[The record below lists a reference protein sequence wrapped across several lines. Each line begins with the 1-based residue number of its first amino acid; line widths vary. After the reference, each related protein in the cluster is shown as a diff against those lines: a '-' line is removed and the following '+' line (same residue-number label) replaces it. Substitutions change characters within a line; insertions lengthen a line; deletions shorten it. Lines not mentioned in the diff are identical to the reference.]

1 MNNKKKITTLLL
13 AGAVPFNFLV
23 YQGGRFIARDLP
35 HVDLTSMFDAYIPV
49 LPWTVFIYW
58 GIAVPFWI
66 INHCLCAYYDKYD
79 SQRFIISHYIGHA
92 VCFLVF
98 ALFPTTMQRP
108 EIVGSTIFDL
118 LLVLVYQNDSPDNL
132 LPSIHCFSSWLCW
145 IGTRGNPQI
154 PVWYQF
160 ASLLIAIAICLST
173 LTVKQHVIVD
183 VVAGIMLAEFSY
195 YIAGQ
200 CGRIRLFHGN
210 IGSSDR

>member
-1 MNNKKKITTLLL
+1 MNNKKKTTTLLL

-23 YQGGRFIARDLP
+23 YQGGRFIATGLP
-35 HVDLTSMFDAYIPV
+35 HIDVTSPLDVYIPV

-79 SQRFIISHYIGHA
+79 SHRFIMSHYIGHA

-98 ALFPTTMQRP
+98 VLFPTTMQHP
-108 EIVGSTIFDL
+108 ELAGSTLSDRL
-118 LLVLVYQNDSPDNL
+118 LILVYQNDSPDNL

-145 IGTRGNPQI
+145 IGTRKNPRI
-154 PVWYQF
+154 PRWYQC
-160 ASLLIAIAICLST
+160 ASLMISIAICLST

-183 VVAGIMLAEFSY
+183 VFAGIMLAELSY
-195 YIAGQ
+195 YITGQ
-200 CGRIRLFHGN
+200 CAKIRMFKGI